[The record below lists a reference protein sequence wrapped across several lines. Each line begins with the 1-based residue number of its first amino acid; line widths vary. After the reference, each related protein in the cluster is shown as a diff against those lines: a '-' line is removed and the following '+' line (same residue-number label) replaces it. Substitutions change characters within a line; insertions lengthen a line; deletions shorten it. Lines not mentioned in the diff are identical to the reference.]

1 MNDLAHIVLN
11 QIDLLEKNFA
21 SSMISLE
28 NCLEVLHYIST
39 NADYKRKYSA
49 DEIKEMNVDKTRLQ
63 EILNLTRK
71 THTNLKLLLEA
82 LNKKLK
88 IKFYL

>member
-28 NCLEVLHYIST
+28 NCLEVLNYIST

-88 IKFYL
+88 N